1 MKKIKIVKIIDHFD
15 FLTIFNKKKR
25 LSIHDIKNMIY
36 LLYLVTSNLELMQK
50 QLLSFDKKFTK
61 NLIKKN

>member
-1 MKKIKIVKIIDHFD
+1 
-15 FLTIFNKKKR
+15 
-25 LSIHDIKNMIY
+25 MIY